1 MVEQSELR
9 DAIEAGRDDTIR
21 VLAGFKV
28 VPVEDEEAQTSDL
41 LGGRKKPAF
50 KLEDRSDEATPGE
63 TVDRQTRQDVLDLL
77 GIVERDDLP
86 PVQEEIESHDAW
98 GEKV

>member
-1 MVEQSELR
+1 MVVQSEIR
-9 DAIEAGRDDTIR
+9 DAIEAGREETIA
-21 VLAGFKV
+21 VLAQYQA
-28 VPVEDEEAQTSDL
+28 VPVVDENAQTSDL

-50 KLEDRSDEATPGE
+50 KLEERGEAETPGE

-77 GIVERDDLP
+77 DIVEADDLP
-86 PVQEEIESHDAW
+86 PVQEEIKNHEAW

>member
-1 MVEQSELR
+1 MVVQSEIR
-9 DAIEAGRDDTIR
+9 DAMAAGRAETIK
-21 VLAGFKV
+21 VLAQYQA
-28 VPVEDEEAQTSDL
+28 VPVVDENAQTSDL

-50 KLEDRSDEATPGE
+50 KLEETGEAETPGE

-77 GIVERDDLP
+77 DVVEEADLP
-86 PVQEEIESHDAW
+86 PVQEEIKNHEAW